1 MPMAVTG
8 ARRRRRRRILVGT
21 ANRRK
26 KILEGHRGCCHACL
40 AGAQRTSVDQ
50 LASRE
55 RFPRDRRRGYFAK
68 YKKENKP
75 TKMTRLTKSEK
86 SNHGSSM
93 PSHEHRPT
101 GKIDAL
107 CQWPPPPTISSPTR
121 KQSSLSPNTHRKQA
135 VAWSARLDRLAAEAH
150 ARMVKMEAT
159 LAAVEARGVL
169 ERVLA
174 ERVEEIVAAVR
185 DCGTEKEAEPLER
198 GSRSE

>member
-1 MPMAVTG
+1 MRVWPVHSAPASTSLP
-8 ARRRRRRRILVGT
+8 A
-21 ANRRK
+21 ANGFR
-26 KILEGHRGCCHACL
+26 ETDGEGCCE
-40 AGAQRTSVDQ
+40 
-50 LASRE
+50 E
-55 RFPRDRRRGYFAK
+55 RNHK
-68 YKKENKP
+68 KKETKP
-75 TKMTRLTKSEK
+75 KKNQMTKSEK

-174 ERVEEIVAAVR
+174 ERVDEIVAAVR